1 MFKLIVNDPIGAQ
14 LLIEIDKTG
23 QYFDQE
29 RVVWDERVNGRLPKD
44 IELGKMVR
52 QDKKLLK
59 LDDFLPEHKSY
70 AEKIEQERIAESA
83 ERLQKEK
90 LSEDIKNDELLLQI
104 RSLDS
109 TGIDEWFKANG
120 KNKSE
125 DLLKA
130 LVKILIE
137 KEVLK

>member
-23 QYFDQE
+23 QYFNQE

-83 ERLQKEK
+83 EKLQKEK
-90 LSEDIKNDELLLQI
+90 LSEDIKNNELLLQI
-104 RSLDS
+104 KSLDS
-109 TGIDEWFKANG
+109 AGIDEWFKANG

-130 LVKILIE
+130 IVKVLIE

>member
-130 LVKILIE
+130 IVKVLIE